1 MHTLRRRRINNAA
14 GRPVLLRSPPWPPLR
29 MYVLTI
35 ETERGAAQPRC
46 WVAPE
51 AKVCARGFVNKVGRA
66 VVGFV
71 LIILS
76 GLLRIWGLRYEICRL
91 VPLHYVHYLTALL
104 PPSS

>member
-1 MHTLRRRRINNAA
+1 
-14 GRPVLLRSPPWPPLR
+14 

-35 ETERGAAQPRC
+35 ETERGAAAKVLGRT
-46 WVAPE
+46 AE
-51 AKVCARGFVNKVGRA
+51 AKVCARGFVNKVGKA
-66 VVGFV
+66 ICHVFAGFI